1 MPADV
6 DEYDYGLKTAEE
18 TKDHDNVKSK
28 LKKLQVYLPY
38 NTVSR
43 IHDLRVL
50 VSSWS
55 LGGQRWKPSLK
66 SVLSYSLSC
75 RTVH

>member
-28 LKKLQVYLPY
+28 LKILQVYVPY
-38 NTVSR
+38 KIVSR

-50 VSSWS
+50 VSTWS
-55 LGGQRWKPSLK
+55 AWGQGSKPS
-66 SVLSYSLSC
+66 YQ
-75 RTVH
+75 RH